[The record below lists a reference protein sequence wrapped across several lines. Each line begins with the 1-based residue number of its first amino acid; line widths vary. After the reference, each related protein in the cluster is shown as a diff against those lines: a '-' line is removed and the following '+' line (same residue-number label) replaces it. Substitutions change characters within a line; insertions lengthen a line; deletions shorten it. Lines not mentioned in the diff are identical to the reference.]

1 MVLLLFCRDIWFDRY
16 VLCSIEPN
24 KYLEL
29 LFPEEKKYIQ
39 RYTIWFYQKKKIYNM
54 DYKRLIYMNIIKL
67 TTSINNDL
75 VIKKQI
81 S

>member
-29 LFPEEKKYIQ
+29 LFPEEKKSISKDIQ
-39 RYTIWFYQKKKIYNM
+39 YGFTKKKRYTIWT
-54 DYKRLIYMNIIKL
+54 IK
-67 TTSINNDL
+67 D
-75 VIKKQI
+75 
-81 S
+81 